1 MGPSSELC
9 GTLPVT
15 HHKTRPDVHTYSIVY
30 WHTFISVKTNQKL
43 SRVTEQINKKTDT
56 TQCQISTQAVGHK
69 DSTISSLQP
78 NNVCLFFEHHMILL
92 CGVYIMSYVP
102 FLLLFCLYTLSNT
115 FKSPAFQWTT
125 EFSDSEMVF
134 KV

>member
-1 MGPSSELC
+1 MLKFKLDLAFRIEKVNRMGPSSELC

-30 WHTFISVKTNQKL
+30 WHTFISVKTNQKP

-69 DSTISSLQP
+69 VSTIIQDGE
-78 NNVCLFFEHHMILL
+78 CCIAH
-92 CGVYIMSYVP
+92 
-102 FLLLFCLYTLSNT
+102 LYSGPP
-115 FKSPAFQWTT
+115 S
-125 EFSDSEMVF
+125 
-134 KV
+134 